1 MGNVVNLDKFRKKTQ
16 KKKEDDS
23 TKQRFR
29 DSLDNDQVMRRYG
42 IEKEVNKIQKRIDT
56 INNLMRELER
66 INSAEKKE
74 ESK

>member
-16 KKKEDDS
+16 KKEEDS

-29 DSLDNDQVMRRYG
+29 NSLDNDSVMRRYG
-42 IEKEVNKIQKRIDT
+42 IDKEVNKIHKRIDT

-66 INSAEKKE
+66 INRGEEKTK
-74 ESK
+74 

>member
-16 KKKEDDS
+16 KKEEDS

-29 DSLDNDQVMRRYG
+29 DSLDNDSVMRRYG
-42 IEKEVNKIQKRIDT
+42 IDKEVNKIHKRIDT

-66 INSAEKKE
+66 INRGEEKTK
-74 ESK
+74 

>member
-16 KKKEDDS
+16 KKEEDS

-29 DSLDNDQVMRRYG
+29 DSLDNDSVMRRYG
-42 IEKEVNKIQKRIDT
+42 IDKEVNKIHKRIDT

-66 INSAEKKE
+66 INKGEEK
-74 ESK
+74 